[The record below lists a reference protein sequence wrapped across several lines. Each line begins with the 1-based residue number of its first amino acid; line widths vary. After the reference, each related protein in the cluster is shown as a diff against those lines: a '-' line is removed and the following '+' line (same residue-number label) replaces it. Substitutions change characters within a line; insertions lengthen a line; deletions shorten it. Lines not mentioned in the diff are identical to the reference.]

1 MNTVTNLDL
10 NHSIRIDYKVTHHFM
25 VERAMRVSNAVMS
38 PEGIGKLDGKH
49 AVAVRAVVEELN
61 KHIRQRGLTSYII
74 DTLFFPNMAEPTRTR
89 GGFANWNGFATSDH
103 VVVAAVRRVGDVAY
117 SSIIAPAVKANT
129 VGGNDIKYYVISP
142 AHYEEATKARTP
154 RGLKFEYRDI
164 TRAVKAAPRVAN
176 IVFKTPSITLPR
188 LLSNLYHRL
197 SQPMHKQLAEFCSS
211 VQTTAAN
218 RFAGRVSNPITQDPK
233 GWLNWF
239 CAAAKGELLPMPA
252 AMTSLLNEYHAA
264 MREAE
269 QGMLGFEHNKAVM
282 FVQFVKDGETYAV
295 LPNNTFVQATPDA
308 PIPMEA
314 MHRAQA
320 VVMQRANMKQKEC
333 AVSKYAGGRAAMPT
347 HTEVLVLPGVGVEL
361 KHNEYSAMY
370 PVHKLIVVPVSD
382 AELEG
387 VLA

>member
-25 VERAMRVSNAVMS
+25 VEQAMRVSQAVMS
-38 PEGIGKLDGKH
+38 PVDIGKLDSRH
-49 AVAVRAVVEELN
+49 ADAVRAVVEELS
-61 KHIRQRGLTSYII
+61 KRIHERGLTSYII
-74 DTLFFPNMAEPTRTR
+74 DTLFFPRVAEPTRTR
-89 GGFANWNGFATSDH
+89 GGFANWNGLAAGEH
-103 VVVAAVRRVGDVAY
+103 VLVAAVRRVGDVAY
-117 SSIIAPAVKANT
+117 SSIIVPAVKVNT
-129 VGGNDIKYYVISP
+129 VGGDDIKYYILSP

-154 RGLKFEYRDI
+154 RGLRFEYRDI
-164 TRAVKAAPRVAN
+164 ARVVKALPRVGN

-188 LLSNLYHRL
+188 MLSSLYHRL

-211 VQTTAAN
+211 IQTTAAN
-218 RFAGRVSNPITQDPK
+218 RFAGRVAGPVIQDPK

-239 CAAAKGELLPMPA
+239 GAAAKGELLPMPA
-252 AMTSLLNEYHAA
+252 AMTNLLNEYHAA

-269 QGMLGFEHNKAVM
+269 QGMLGFEHNKVVM

-333 AVSKYAGGRAAMPT
+333 TVLKYAGGRATMSIN
-347 HTEVLVLPGVGVEL
+347 TEMLVLPGVGVEL
-361 KHNEYSAMY
+361 KHDEYAAMY